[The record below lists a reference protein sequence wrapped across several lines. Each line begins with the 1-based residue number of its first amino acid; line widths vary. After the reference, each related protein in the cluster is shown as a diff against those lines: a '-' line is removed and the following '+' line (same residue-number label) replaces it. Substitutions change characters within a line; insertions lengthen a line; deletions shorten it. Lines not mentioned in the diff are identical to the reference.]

1 MRTPSNH
8 RTTALLRITVASSVL
23 AVLTSHVGFVT
34 SATGAVLS
42 WDHDSGFWSNPAHW
56 TPAGPPDLG
65 DTVMIG
71 NLPGVANEDVILDQN
86 DAITE
91 LHITDGMTLGNDD
104 HTFSVLGDTFLSGL
118 NIVPSGGGG
127 GGVTYQHSRIFVRP
141 TPAPI
146 EFTTHNLTVEDEA
159 RVRLYQGGDLEV
171 RGTLSTDS
179 VSSIFGEGSIRLIR
193 DGLALVNSG
202 VIDPSGGGIDFDVTN
217 GGILDLD
224 GAGNG
229 EILLQWGGEFLT
241 INGGT
246 ANDPFSG
253 VITLD
258 GDTALNMNLDAPW
271 EADSGSEIIFGYPNN
286 GIQNTP
292 SIISGADVT
301 IAGAAPVTS
310 GAHARID
317 ANVTLASTV
326 DVSMGTSGRFETNAA
341 AVIEGGTYV
350 LAEDAEMQFDGATT
364 VEGGEFTT
372 FSNLGSDGFV
382 RFNGETNWRG
392 IVSVNGIAQ
401 QFGDASVTGLT
412 SVSAG
417 VFDLDGGGNT
427 VWDIGHVFTV
437 NAESIDSTLTNTFDG
452 TLNIGAVLGNL
463 SVQLNGS
470 FDEWVMNGEMN
481 ITNNLPFSSEKI
493 DGSPM
498 RITGDVSTD
507 GLVRFSADT
516 TFGSGSQTTFADAA
530 AVLALQQISH
540 VEAGATFVGT
550 GTLQNQN
557 SGEMTLADGATLD
570 QVALLN
576 QGLLEIGDSPG
587 VASVDSLVQGNE
599 ATWLV
604 EIGGYVAGNEFD
616 LLQVTGADAQLDGH
630 IAVELI
636 DAGSGLFLPEVGDEF
651 TVLTSVGNVT
661 NSFLADP
668 VSFAEGQEFQWEVL
682 YHPHDVTLRLVAI
695 ESIVPEPASWLLLS
709 VAAISVALRRERLE
723 DHSSMPS
730 RTC

>member
-1 MRTPSNH
+1 MRTSLTH
-8 RTTALLRITVASSVL
+8 RTVAFFRIAGVSAFLIALASQ
-23 AVLTSHVGFVT
+23 GNFVT
-34 SATGAVLS
+34 PATGAVVS
-42 WDHDSGFWSNPAHW
+42 WDHDTGFWSNPSHW
-56 TPAGPPDLG
+56 TPAVTPDLG

-71 NLPGVANEDVILDQN
+71 NLPGVANEDVVLDQN

-118 NIVPSGGGG
+118 NIVPFGGGG
-127 GGVTYQHSRIFVRP
+127 GGVTYQHSRIFIRP

-146 EFTTHNLTVEDEA
+146 EFTTHNLTVTDEA

-171 RGTLSTDS
+171 RGTLSTDP
-179 VSSIFGEGSIRLIR
+179 VSSIYGEGSIRFIR

-202 VIDPSGGGIDFDVTN
+202 VIEPAGGGIDFDVTS

-229 EILLQWGGEFLT
+229 EILLQWGSEFLT

-253 VITLD
+253 SITID

-271 EADSGSEIIFGYPNN
+271 EADSTSEIVFGWPNN
-286 GIQNTP
+286 GIQYTP

-301 IAGAAPVTS
+301 IAGAAPVTT

-317 ANVTLASTV
+317 ANVTLASTI
-326 DVSMGTSGRFETNAA
+326 DVSISSSGRFETNAA

-350 LAEDAEMQFDGATT
+350 LDEDAEMNFDGATT

-382 RFNGETNWRG
+382 RFNGETNWQG

-412 SVSAG
+412 NISAG

-427 VWDIGHVFTV
+427 VWDIGHLFTV
-437 NAESIDSTLTNTFDG
+437 NAESIDSTLSNTFDG
-452 TLNIGAVLGNL
+452 TLNIGGVLGNL
-463 SVQLNGS
+463 NVRLNGS
-470 FDEWVMNGEMN
+470 FDEWVMNGEMH
-481 ITNNLPFSSEKI
+481 IINNLPFSSEKI

-498 RITGDVSTD
+498 RIAGEVSTD
-507 GLVRFSADT
+507 GIVRFSADT

-530 AVLALQQISH
+530 AVLAMQQVSH
-540 VEAGATFVGT
+540 VEAGAAFIGT

-576 QGLLEIGDSPG
+576 QGLLEIGDSAG

-630 IAVELI
+630 IEVELI

-651 TVLTSVGNVT
+651 TVMTSVGNVT

-668 VSFAEGQEFQWEVL
+668 VSFAAGQEFQWEVL

-695 ESIVPEPASWLLLS
+695 ESIVPEPASCVLMSL
-709 VAAISVALRRERLE
+709 AAVSIALRRERRGARNVE
-723 DHSSMPS
+723 P
-730 RTC
+730 